1 MYGVLLFL
9 HNITRWIVVLAAI
22 WALVQMY
29 RGWFGQT
36 PWTDG
41 DSQASRIFTISLDVQ
56 FLIGIVL
63 YIVSPLTQTA
73 MQDFGAAMGNSDV
86 RFFAVEHVLMMLIA
100 VIVAHVGSAM
110 AKRAVDAVKQHRNA
124 AIWYT
129 ISLVLILAA
138 IPWWRPLLR
147 GF

>member
-9 HNITRWIVVLAAI
+9 HNITRWIVLIVAI
-22 WALVQMY
+22 WALIQMY

-36 PWTDG
+36 PWTNE
-41 DSQASRIFTISLDVQ
+41 DSRVNRIFVAVLGIQ
-56 FLIGIVL
+56 FLIGVVL
-63 YIVSPLTQTA
+63 YIVSPLTQAA
-73 MQDFGAAMGNSDV
+73 MQDFGAAMRDSDL

-100 VIVAHVGSAM
+100 VAVANIGSAM
-110 AKRAVDAVKQHRNA
+110 ARRATDAVKKHRNA
-124 AIWYT
+124 AIWFT
-129 ISLVLILAA
+129 ISVVIILAS

>member
-9 HNITRWIVVLAAI
+9 HNLTRWIVVLAAI
-22 WALVQMY
+22 WALIQMY
-29 RGWFGQT
+29 GGWFRKT

-41 DSQASRIFTISLDVQ
+41 DSQASRFFTISLDVQ
-56 FLIGIVL
+56 LLIGVVL
-63 YIVSPLTQTA
+63 YIVSPLMQTA
-73 MQDFGAAMGNSDV
+73 MQDFGAAMGDSDL

-100 VIVAHVGSAM
+100 VVVAHVGSAM
-110 AKRAVDAVKQHRNA
+110 AKRAIDDVKKHRSA
-124 AIWYT
+124 AIWFT
-129 ISLVLILAA
+129 ISVVIVLAS